1 GLYIIPA
8 RRRQAKQEFA
18 KKVGDLRRQ
27 LNEGLTRQVH
37 AAVGD
42 SQEKVNESIAP
53 YRRFVEVQQQQ
64 LNEARG
70 ELVIAEDAL
79 LRLRTELSA

>member
-1 GLYIIPA
+1 VA
-8 RRRQAKQEFA
+8 
-18 KKVGDLRRQ
+18 DLRTK
-27 LNEGLTRQVH
+27 LDDSLTRQVH
-37 AAVGD
+37 AAISD

-70 ELVIAEDAL
+70 ELVVAEDAL
-79 LRLRTELSA
+79 MRLRTEIGGK